1 MKPTIETVDRQEL
14 ESIVKHARAALSAEE
29 YARLKAALDTL
40 VYLLQLVENKST
52 TIARLRQMLFGA
64 ATEKTAK
71 VFADLD
77 AALKPK
83 PEPEPDAPAGEP
95 EPKPPRKGHGRN
107 GAQDY
112 PGATKIKVELASLK
126 AGERCP
132 ECLKGK
138 LYPVAPPG
146 MLVRVVGQAPLG
158 ATVYELE
165 KLRCNLC
172 LQVFTAEPP
181 AGVGSEKYD
190 AGAASMV
197 ALLKYGSGLPF
208 NRLQGLQQSL
218 GVPLPA
224 STQWEIVC
232 DQRRLARSVGVSP
245 TGVRVGAP

>member
-1 MKPTIETVDRQEL
+1 M
-14 ESIVKHARAALSAEE
+14 
-29 YARLKAALDTL
+29 
-40 VYLLQLVENKST
+40 QLVENKST

-64 ATEKTAK
+64 GTEKTAK
-71 VFADLD
+71 VLAAFD
-77 AALKPK
+77 AALKP
-83 PEPEPDAPAGEP
+83 EAEAPAGEP
-95 EPKPPRKGHGRN
+95 DPKPPRKGHGRN

-132 ECLKGK
+132 ECHKGK
-138 LYPVAPPG
+138 LYTVAPPG

-197 ALLKYGSGLPF
+197 ALLKYGSL
-208 NRLQGLQQSL
+208 R
-218 GVPLPA
+218 VP
-224 STQWEIVC
+224 S
-232 DQRRLARSVGVSP
+232 SP
-245 TGVRVGAP
+245 TDFRFGDDRDSGL